1 MTLPSR
7 QHLDTAHSIAS
18 TTPSTIIAYV
28 VLFVLFIYY
37 TLNYLD
43 FPVLSVS
50 ELAWN
55 TLVYITPSRVISF
68 LHPSSDLASSED
80 NLRDKTSKSMGY
92 ARKSEAMRHILG
104 LDGAGM
110 MTNVQRVRSLP
121 GVGAMMKATPSNAP
135 PGLGNWDNSCYQ
147 NSILQGLASL
157 QSLPDYLDQND
168 SDGAGESMRVA
179 LRDLLSRLNDGSNAG
194 KMFWTPAILKSMSSW
209 QQQDAQEYFSKVLD
223 EVEKEL
229 SKSIPRSSRCAG
241 LATLA
246 DLEEKLPK
254 EDSALSSNH
263 VPSSKAKTSTQ
274 GRIITLPGEVASMI
288 TRNPLEGLLAQRV
301 GCLQCGYV
309 EGLSLIPFNCLTVP
323 LGRQWMYD
331 IRSCLD
337 EYTGLESINGVE
349 CAKCTLLHTRR
360 QLERLLAQIQAHNS
374 GEDASPTLQLPQV
387 LKASLEE
394 RLSAVNIALADE
406 DFSDSTLSKKCQ
418 INSKSRISTTKSR
431 QAVIARAPKSLV
443 IHVNRSVFD
452 ELTGAQT
459 KNFADVRFP
468 YKLDLNSWCLGGGG
482 VSDSETQATEQWT
495 VDPARSML
503 SPDNEYVPMH
513 LRKEYE
519 LSAVV
524 THYGRHE
531 NGHYICYRRYPSPY
545 SQDTSVANEP
555 KGLWWRLSD
564 EDVSQV
570 SENVVLSQGGVF
582 MLFYEQITPPRS
594 VVDVEGI
601 NMSASEHHPVATIQP
616 NAENDA
622 AEAAQ
627 NTSER
632 PQAGLVEAID
642 HRAIAE
648 QILLASAEQSPDETD
663 PSQENPPSN
672 QEDTPSYQATTTEAP
687 SNRNEIE
694 ADIEG
699 ILKAAGVPSKTM
711 PPEQVSPS
719 ALTFQ
724 VAERAHNVDLAKLD
738 QPFSQRIFQS
748 NDSGVEASDMPLHSA
763 SPEEASKEKHQ
774 TAPTV
779 KTPPPRTGL
788 GSPRR
793 SSKVMGQV
801 SSMVTA
807 N

>member
-7 QHLDTAHSIAS
+7 QHLDTAHSIVS
-18 TTPSTIIAYV
+18 TTPSTIIAYG
-28 VLFVLFIYY
+28 VLSVLFIYY
-37 TLNYLD
+37 TLRYLD
-43 FPVLSVS
+43 FPILPVS

-68 LHPSSDLASSED
+68 LHPSSDLASSEG
-80 NLRDKTSKSMGY
+80 NSRDKSSKSVKY
-92 ARKSEAMRHILG
+92 AKKSEAMRHILG
-104 LDGAGM
+104 FDGTGI

-121 GVGAMMKATPSNAP
+121 GVGAIVKATPGNAP

-157 QSLPDYLDQND
+157 RSLPDYLDQNN
-168 SDGAGESMRVA
+168 SAEAGEAGESMTVA
-179 LRDLLSRLNDGSNAG
+179 LRDLLSRLNEGSNAG

-229 SKSIPRSSRCAG
+229 SKSAPGPLKCAG

-246 DLEEKLPK
+246 DLEEKLPQT
-254 EDSALSSNH
+254 DYS
-263 VPSSKAKTSTQ
+263 PSLDHIASGKAKDSPH
-274 GRIITLPGEVASMI
+274 GRISTLPGELASMI

-337 EYTGLESINGVE
+337 EYTGLEPINGVE

-374 GEDASPTLQLPQV
+374 GDDASPALQLPQA

-394 RLSAVNIALADE
+394 RLGAVNTAIADE

-431 QAVIARAPKSLV
+431 QAVIARAPRSLV
-443 IHVNRSVFD
+443 IHVNRSNFD

-468 YKLDLNSWCLGGGG
+468 YKLDLGSWCLGGGI
-482 VSDSETQATEQWT
+482 VSESETEATEQWT
-495 VDPARSML
+495 IDPARSML
-503 SPDNEYVPMH
+503 SPDIEYVPMH

-519 LSAVV
+519 LRAVV

-531 NGHYICYRRYPSPY
+531 NGHYICYRRYSSPH
-545 SQDTSVANEP
+545 SQDTLVPDEP
-555 KGLWWRLSD
+555 KGSWWRLSD

-582 MLFYEQITPPRS
+582 MLFYEQITPLPPLQN
-594 VVDVEGI
+594 VEGSKA
-601 NMSASEHHPVATIQP
+601 SASEHHPAAIIQP
-616 NAENDA
+616 NTALS
-622 AEAAQ
+622 
-627 NTSER
+627 TSEA
-632 PQAGLVEAID
+632 PQAGVEEATD
-642 HRAIAE
+642 DRAIAE
-648 QILLASAEQSPDETD
+648 QPLLATVKQSQNKTERRHEDNPNRHDIATEPSANKNEVEAD
-663 PSQENPPSN
+663 
-672 QEDTPSYQATTTEAP
+672 TEAI
-687 SNRNEIE
+687 SKS
-694 ADIEG
+694 G
-699 ILKAAGVPSKTM
+699 GVLSTPM
-711 PPEQVSPS
+711 PPEQVSQS
-719 ALTFQ
+719 TLTFQ
-724 VAERAHNVDLAKLD
+724 ATERAHNADPAKPD
-738 QPFSQRIFQS
+738 QPFSQSVVQS
-748 NDSGVEASDMPLHSA
+748 LDSGASASQMALHSA
-763 SPEEASKEKHQ
+763 APEGPVLSNRQ
-774 TAPTV
+774 NAPTV
-779 KTPPPRTGL
+779 RTPPPRTGL

-793 SSKVMGQV
+793 GSKGMGQV

>member
-1 MTLPSR
+1 MTIPSR

-18 TTPSTIIAYV
+18 TAPSTVIAYA
-28 VLFVLFIYY
+28 VLFVLFVYY
-37 TLNYLD
+37 TLQYLD
-43 FPVLSVS
+43 FPVLSFS

-68 LHPSSDLASSED
+68 LHPSSDWASSEAGLSD
-80 NLRDKTSKSMGY
+80 NSSRSVGY
-92 ARKSEAMRHILG
+92 AKKSEAMRHILG
-104 LDGAGM
+104 LDGAGI

-121 GVGAMMKATPSNAP
+121 GVGAVVKATPSNAP

-157 QSLPDYLDQND
+157 RSLPDYIDQNK
-168 SDGAGESMRVA
+168 SAEAGESMRVA

-229 SKSIPRSSRCAG
+229 SKSAPGPSKCAG
-241 LATLA
+241 LASLA

-254 EDSALSSNH
+254 IDLSLSSDR
-263 VPSSKAKTSTQ
+263 VASSKARSSTRS
-274 GRIITLPGEVASMI
+274 RIFTLPGELASMI
-288 TRNPLEGLLAQRV
+288 IRNPLEGLLAQRV

-323 LGRQWMYD
+323 LGRQWTYD

-337 EYTGLESINGVE
+337 EYTGLEPINGVE

-360 QLERLLAQIQAHNS
+360 QLERLLARIQAHKN
-374 GEDASPTLQLPQV
+374 EDDASHAPQLPQV
-387 LKASLEE
+387 LEASLQE
-394 RLSAVNIALADE
+394 RLSAVKIALADE

-431 QAVIARAPKSLV
+431 QAVIARAPRSLA

-468 YKLDLNSWCLGGGG
+468 DKLDLSSWCLGGGV
-482 VSDSETQATEQWT
+482 VSDSETEATEQWT
-495 VDPARSML
+495 IDPARSML
-503 SPDNEYVPMH
+503 SPDIQDGPMH

-519 LSAVV
+519 LRAVV

-531 NGHYICYRRYPSPY
+531 NGHYICYRRYPS
-545 SQDTSVANEP
+545 SDP
-555 KGLWWRLSD
+555 KGSWWRLSD

-582 MLFYEQITPPRS
+582 MLFYEQITPPPS
-594 VVDVEGI
+594 VPDAEE
-601 NMSASEHHPVATIQP
+601 SEAKAPEHHLVTTLLSST
-616 NAENDA
+616 ENNA
-622 AEAAQ
+622 AEVAR
-627 NTSER
+627 NMPET
-632 PQAGLVEAID
+632 PQAGLEEATD
-642 HRAIAE
+642 NRGNTE
-648 QILLASAEQSPDETD
+648 RILLASVEQSPEKT
-663 PSQENPPSN
+663 EHT
-672 QEDTPSYQATTTEAP
+672 QEDLPDKQEIAIEAP
-687 SNRNEIE
+687 SDRNEAE
-694 ADIEG
+694 ADTEG
-699 ILKAAGVPSKTM
+699 ISKSATDVSTYI

-719 ALTFQ
+719 ALTLQ
-724 VAERAHNVDLAKLD
+724 VAEHAQNRNLAKSD
-738 QPFSQRIFQS
+738 QPLSQKVAQS
-748 NDSGVEASDMPLHSA
+748 LDSGAPASEVALHA
-763 SPEEASKEKHQ
+763 PAPEEASKEKRQ
-774 TAPTV
+774 TVPTV
-779 KTPPPRTGL
+779 RTPTRTGF

-793 SSKVMGQV
+793 GSKGMGQV